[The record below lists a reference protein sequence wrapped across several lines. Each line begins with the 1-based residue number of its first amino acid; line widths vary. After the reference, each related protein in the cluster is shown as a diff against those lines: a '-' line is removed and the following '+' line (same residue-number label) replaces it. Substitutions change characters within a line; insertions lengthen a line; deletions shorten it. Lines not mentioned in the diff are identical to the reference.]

1 MYSGESFHTAS
12 LRRAP
17 QGDSITRILAAAI
30 NALEPGAAVAR
41 HVHRTGD
48 NLDVTGRVY
57 SLAGFRHVRLLGI
70 GKAASAMSARLGGI
84 LGNRLDAG
92 LVITKQAAAIPGF
105 PFTVLAGGHPVP
117 DAHSLA
123 AGQKTLEFISDL
135 GPADLLFC
143 LISGGGSALAAAPLE
158 GVSLEDLQSL
168 TAALLACGARIDEIN
183 LLRRRLDRI
192 KGGGLVRLSNGA
204 SIVSLI
210 LSDVVGNLLEA
221 IASGPTAPDPSR
233 RADALAL
240 LKKYGLR
247 DKIPASILAV
257 LEQVPETPKA
267 GDPIFVKVQN
277 VIVGSGLLAAQAA
290 LVQART
296 EGFNPY
302 LLRIDLQGEARQA
315 AFELATFL
323 RQAKQTGDPVPPPAC
338 IVAGGETTVTLR
350 QVSPVPAVLAQA
362 GQAPRGQGK
371 GGRNTE
377 LALAAVTELVDF
389 PGVMLVTLATD
400 GEDGP
405 TDAAGAVATG
415 ESYRRA
421 LGMNLHA
428 ENFLSRNDSYSY
440 FAALD
445 DLLKPGP
452 TGTNANDLVFLFVL

>member
-1 MYSGESFHTAS
+1 MFSAESFRTAS
-12 LRRAP
+12 LRLAP

-41 HVHRTGD
+41 YVHRSGD
-48 NLDVTGRVY
+48 ILDVAGREY
-57 SLAGFRHVRLLGI
+57 RLADFRSVQLLGI
-70 GKAASAMSARLGGI
+70 GKAAPAMSKRLGGI

-105 PFTVLAGGHPVP
+105 PFTILAGGHPVP
-117 DAHSLA
+117 DARSLA
-123 AGQKTLEFISDL
+123 AGQKALEFISVL
-135 GPADLLFC
+135 GPDDLLFC
-143 LISGGGSALAAAPLE
+143 LISGGGSALATAPLE

-204 SIVSLI
+204 GIVSLI
-210 LSDVVGNLLEA
+210 LSDVVGNPLEA
-221 IASGPTAPDPSR
+221 IASGPTAPDPSSR
-233 RADALAL
+233 EDALAL

-247 DKIPASILAV
+247 DKIPASIPAI
-257 LEQVPETPKA
+257 LEQVPETSKP

-277 VIVGSGLLAAQAA
+277 VIVGSGLVAAQAA

-323 RQAKQTGDPVPPPAC
+323 RQAKQTGDPVPRPAC

-350 QVSPVPAVLAQA
+350 QVS
-362 GQAPRGQGK
+362 GQALHGQGK

-428 ENFLSRNDSYSY
+428 EIFLSRNDSYSY
-440 FAALD
+440 FAVLD

-452 TGTNANDLVFLFVL
+452 TGTNANDLVFLFVF

>member
-1 MYSGESFHTAS
+1 
-12 LRRAP
+12 
-17 QGDSITRILAAAI
+17 
-30 NALEPGAAVAR
+30 
-41 HVHRTGD
+41 
-48 NLDVTGRVY
+48 
-57 SLAGFRHVRLLGI
+57 
-70 GKAASAMSARLGGI
+70 
-84 LGNRLDAG
+84 
-92 LVITKQAAAIPGF
+92 
-105 PFTVLAGGHPVP
+105 
-117 DAHSLA
+117 
-123 AGQKTLEFISDL
+123 
-135 GPADLLFC
+135 
-143 LISGGGSALAAAPLE
+143 
-158 GVSLEDLQSL
+158 
-168 TAALLACGARIDEIN
+168 
-183 LLRRRLDRI
+183 
-192 KGGGLVRLSNGA
+192 
-204 SIVSLI
+204 
-210 LSDVVGNLLEA
+210 VVGNLLEA

-257 LEQVPETPKA
+257 LEQVPETPKP
-267 GDPIFVKVQN
+267 GDPIFAKVQN
-277 VIVGSGLLAAQAA
+277 EIVGSGLLAAQAA

-323 RQAKQTGDPVPPPAC
+323 RQAKQTGDPVPAPAC

-350 QVSPVPAVLAQA
+350 QVA
-362 GQAPRGQGK
+362 GQALLGQVK

-389 PGVMLVTLATD
+389 PGVMLVTMATD

-428 ENFLSRNDSYSY
+428 ENFLSRNDSYAY